1 MMTIDKDKLR
11 ELVGQAAP
19 AAAPAIKKS
28 PFEIVLDFLNN
39 PLVQNVLQRIID
51 RFLPPRPAT
60 GEQPAAQ
67 QPARPP
73 ITGEQLLNGMLLF
86 LGAFPPQTTVGEI
99 VADLNA
105 KKAEYARQL
114 DAVISKLFGK

>member
-19 AAAPAIKKS
+19 AAAPAVKKS

-51 RFLPPRPAT
+51 RFLPPKVA
-60 GEQPAAQ
+60 GEQPAT

-99 VADLNA
+99 VADLNS
-105 KKAEYARQL
+105 KKAEYAGQL
-114 DAVISKLFGK
+114 DAVISKLFSK